1 MSIAVALAVLFAA
14 LCHVAWNAIVRLGGD
29 KILSVTLVVAG
40 AGVLAFPLL
49 FLFALPP
56 RAAWPY
62 LIVSVVIHVGYN
74 TALAMS
80 YHHGELTKVYPLL
93 RGSAPLTTLVV
104 SLILLNEAVDA
115 GEIAGIVVLA
125 VGIMVLTLEGG
136 WRVLV
141 ASPQAILYAAATS
154 LCITGY
160 TLADGLGARLADSA
174 HQYAAWF
181 FVLDMLPMLA
191 GVLLVKRRAF
201 AAAIGADWR
210 AGLAGGALSLVAYWI
225 AIWAMTVAPIPL
237 VAALRE
243 TSILFAL
250 FIGSVWLG
258 EKVTPIRALS
268 IALVLAGLA
277 LMRL

>member
-1 MSIAVALAVLFAA
+1 M
-14 LCHVAWNAIVRLGGD
+14 RGD
-29 KILSVTLVVAG
+29 KIVAITLVVTG
-40 AGVLAFPLL
+40 AGLPAVPLL
-49 FLFALPP
+49 FFFPFLPA
-56 RAAWPY
+56 AAWPY
-62 LIVSVVIHVGYN
+62 VIASAIIHVGYN

-80 YHHGELTKVYPLL
+80 YHHGELTRVYPLL

-104 SLILLNEAVDA
+104 SLLFLDEAVEP

-125 VGIMVLTLEGG
+125 LGIMTLTLEGG

-141 ASPQAILYAAATS
+141 ASPQAVLYAAATS
-154 LCITGY
+154 LCITAY
-160 TLADGLGARLADSA
+160 TLCDGLGARLADSA
-174 HQYAAWF
+174 HQYVAWL

-191 GVLLVKRRAF
+191 GVLLVKRLAF
-201 AAAIGADWR
+201 AAALATDWR
-210 AGLAGGALSLVAYWI
+210 AGLAGGLLSLVAYWI

-250 FIGSVWLG
+250 FIGMIWLG
-258 EKVTPIRALS
+258 ERVTPIRAAS
-268 IALVLAGLA
+268 IALVLCGLA

>member
-1 MSIAVALAVLFAA
+1 MSAFVAAAVLFAA
-14 LCHVAWNAIVRLGGD
+14 ICHATWNAIVRMRGD
-29 KILSVTLVVAG
+29 KIVAMTLVVTG
-40 AGVLAFPLL
+40 AGLPAIPLL
-49 FLFALPP
+49 FFFPVLPA
-56 RAAWPY
+56 AAWPY
-62 LIVSVVIHVGYN
+62 VITSAIIHVGYN

-93 RGSAPLTTLVV
+93 RGSAPLTTLIL
-104 SLILLNEAVDA
+104 SLLFLNEAIDTS
-115 GEIAGIVVLA
+115 EIVGIVVLA
-125 VGIMVLTLEGG
+125 LGIMTLTLEGG

-141 ASPQAILYAAATS
+141 ASPQAVGYAAITS

-160 TLADGLGARLADSA
+160 TLADGLGARVADSA
-174 HQYAAWF
+174 PQYVAWL

-191 GVLLVKRRAF
+191 ITLAMKRQAF
-201 AAAIGADWR
+201 IAALATDWR
-210 AGLAGGALSLVAYWI
+210 AGLTGGILSLAAYWI

-250 FIGSVWLG
+250 FIGVLWLG
-258 EKVTPIRALS
+258 EKVTPIRAIS
-268 IALVLAGLA
+268 IVTVVAGLA